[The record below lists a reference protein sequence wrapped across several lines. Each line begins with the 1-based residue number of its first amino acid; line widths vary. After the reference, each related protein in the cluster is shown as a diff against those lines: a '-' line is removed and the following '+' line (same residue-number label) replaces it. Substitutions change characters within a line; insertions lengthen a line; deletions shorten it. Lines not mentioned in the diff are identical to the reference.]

1 MTRSL
6 RLRRRSLVLPGAS
19 PTGQPYRPRRRGPQT
34 GAAGAGRGPEW
45 PPDARVR
52 LTVAFPRA
60 AAFPGEA
67 ALPGEARF
75 VDDAAF
81 FDEPEPAD
89 PFDAV
94 GRFDPAA
101 RPCRRGSTAR

>member
-19 PTGQPYRPRRRGPQT
+19 PTGQPYRPRGRGPQT
-34 GAAGAGRGPEW
+34 GASGAGRGPEW
-45 PPDARVR
+45 PPDARVG
-52 LTVAFPRA
+52 LAVAFPRA

-67 ALPGEARF
+67 AFLGEAAFPGEARS

-94 GRFDPAA
+94 GR
-101 RPCRRGSTAR
+101 